1 MKNVLLLT
9 LLSTVCSLAVMGPAH
24 AEKADSE
31 KEAVITA
38 QRGQVD
44 DVKQVRTVRAG
55 KDGCIAVP
63 QVADVGNLHPFI
75 NLKPMA

>member
-1 MKNVLLLT
+1 M
-9 LLSTVCSLAVMGPAH
+9 AH
-24 AEKADSE
+24 RKPGKVFRIEHIFQHLK
-31 KEAVITA
+31 KQKTFLP
-38 QRGQVD
+38 GKD